1 MKKIKYYFQ
10 IIRPINFIITFASI
24 FVAGIICSGLKI
36 VWVNIILASLS
47 GGLVGAAGNVINDI
61 YDFEI
66 DKINRPQRPLP
77 SGNLSKNRALYFYY
91 LVNIIALIIATQINI
106 FSFSIVIISEI
117 SIFFYSLKLKKIPLL
132 GNFVVSFFTGFAFIF
147 GGASVNNIDNS
158 LIPAV
163 FALLINFIREIVK
176 DIEDIKGDTKESVI
190 TFPAIY
196 GAKLSV
202 KIIVYLTLMLILLT
216 LIPIAYN
223 IYGKVYFY
231 SIIPVN
237 SLLLYFII
245 KISNDYSQSNLMKMS
260 SLLKLNMVLGLISIY
275 FGIKGFNF

>member
-24 FVAGIICSGLKI
+24 FVAGIICSGVK
-36 VWVNIILASLS
+36 VFWVNVILASLS

-106 FSFSIVIISEI
+106 FSFFIVIISEI